1 MSRQRL
7 FPTLFILFA
16 IGLLMACAMGPTVHR
31 VDVKQDIELSGRWND
46 TDSRLV
52 AEEMIRDCLYRPWLS
67 SFKARHNGQIPSVI
81 VGQVRNRSHEHIN
94 VQTFIKNLERA
105 LINSGQVQFVASSG
119 ERGQIRNERI
129 DMSEHAS
136 DETMKGPGQ
145 EVGADFMLIGG
156 INSILDEIRGKSVM
170 YYQVNLE
177 LISLENNVKAWI
189 GEKKIKKFIE
199 RPRVTW

>member
-1 MSRQRL
+1 
-7 FPTLFILFA
+7 
-16 IGLLMACAMGPTVHR
+16 MAS
-31 VDVKQDIELSGRWND
+31 K
-46 TDSRLV
+46 
-52 AEEMIRDCLYRPWLS
+52 
-67 SFKARHNGQIPSVI
+67 
-81 VGQVRNRSHEHIN
+81 
-94 VQTFIKNLERA
+94 
-105 LINSGQVQFVASSG
+105 G
-119 ERGQIRNERI
+119 ERGQIRNERL

>member
-1 MSRQRL
+1 M
-7 FPTLFILFA
+7 
-16 IGLLMACAMGPTVHR
+16 
-31 VDVKQDIELSGRWND
+31 
-46 TDSRLV
+46 
-52 AEEMIRDCLYRPWLS
+52 
-67 SFKARHNGQIPSVI
+67 PSVI
-81 VGQVRNRSHEHIN
+81 VGHVRNRSHEHIN

-105 LINSGQVQFVASSG
+105 LINSGQVQFVASSE

-129 DMSEHAS
+129 DMAEHAS

-189 GEKKIKKFIE
+189 GEKQIKKLIQ

>member
-1 MSRQRL
+1 
-7 FPTLFILFA
+7 
-16 IGLLMACAMGPTVHR
+16 MACAMGPTVHR

-67 SFKARHNGQIPSVI
+67 NFKARHNGQIPSVI

-105 LINSGQVQFVASSG
+105 LINSGQVQFVASKG
-119 ERGQIRNERI
+119 ERGQIRNERL